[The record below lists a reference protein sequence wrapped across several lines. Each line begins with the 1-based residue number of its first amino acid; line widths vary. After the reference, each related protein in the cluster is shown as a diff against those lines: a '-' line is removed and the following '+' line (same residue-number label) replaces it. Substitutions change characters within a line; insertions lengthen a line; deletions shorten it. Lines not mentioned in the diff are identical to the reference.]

1 MPKSYQI
8 CWCSVRLAD
17 MQEASYVLP
26 DLQGVSRPL
35 CFHRCYQRYIESEQ
49 LRLELRRQAAAER
62 MAEVGSW
69 NAA

>member
-1 MPKSYQI
+1 
-8 CWCSVRLAD
+8 

-26 DLQGVSRPL
+26 DLQGIERPL
-35 CFHRCYQRYIESEQ
+35 CSHRCYERYIESEQ